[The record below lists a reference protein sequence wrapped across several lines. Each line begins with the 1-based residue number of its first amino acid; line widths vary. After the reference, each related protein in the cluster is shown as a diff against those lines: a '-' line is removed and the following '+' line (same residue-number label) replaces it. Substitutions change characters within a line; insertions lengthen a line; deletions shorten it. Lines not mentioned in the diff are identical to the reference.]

1 MILKSYL
8 VEDNLEII
16 KGSLAL
22 FYGENRGQIY
32 EIKKQITNKNKPNKI
47 LKYNQDE
54 ILGNQDNFYNEIK
67 NVSLFDDK
75 KIFFIDNV
83 NDKILNI
90 IENILP
96 KINNNLVYL
105 FSSLLEKKSKLRIF
119 FEKEKKVDIVPC
131 YQDNEITVKKIIT
144 TNLKNY
150 KGLTNSIMNLIVE
163 NCNNDRAKIYNELDK
178 IKSYFNNFPLNYIE
192 IEKLLNVNE
201 NEDFNKIKDS
211 AILGNKQKTAKL
223 LGNTILEVE
232 KTVLYLSSINQRLSK
247 LKEITDTKDNIEITI
262 SKLRPPVFWKDKP
275 TFVAQAKLWD
285 LQKLEKAL
293 IKIFEAEIKIK
304 SNSSI
309 EKKVILKKLLID
321 ICNLANA
328 V

>member
-16 KGSLAL
+16 QGSLAL

-75 KIFFIDNV
+75 KIIFIDNL
-83 NDKILNI
+83 NNKILNI

-96 KINNNLVYL
+96 EINNNLVYL

-163 NCNNDRAKIYNELDK
+163 NCNNDRAKK
-178 IKSYFNNFPLNYIE
+178 I
-192 IEKLLNVNE
+192 
-201 NEDFNKIKDS
+201 
-211 AILGNKQKTAKL
+211 
-223 LGNTILEVE
+223 
-232 KTVLYLSSINQRLSK
+232 
-247 LKEITDTKDNIEITI
+247 
-262 SKLRPPVFWKDKP
+262 
-275 TFVAQAKLWD
+275 
-285 LQKLEKAL
+285 
-293 IKIFEAEIKIK
+293 
-304 SNSSI
+304 
-309 EKKVILKKLLID
+309 
-321 ICNLANA
+321 
-328 V
+328 

>member
-8 VEDNLEII
+8 VEENLQII
-16 KGSLAL
+16 QNNMAL
-22 FYGENRGQIY
+22 FYGENKGQIY
-32 EIKKQITNKNKPNKI
+32 EIKKQITNINKPNKI

-54 ILGNQDNFYNEIK
+54 ILDNQDNFYNEIK
-67 NVSLFDDK
+67 NVSLFDNK

-83 NDKILNI
+83 SDKILNI
-90 IENILP
+90 VENILP
-96 KINNNLVYL
+96 GIDNNLIYL
-105 FSSLLEKKSKLRIF
+105 FSNLLEKKSKLRIF
-119 FEKEKKVDIVPC
+119 FEKEKKVDVIPC

-144 TNLKNY
+144 TSLKNY
-150 KGLTNSIMNLIVE
+150 KGLTNSMVNLIIE
-163 NCNNDRAKIYNELDK
+163 NSNNDRAKIYNELDK
-178 IKSYFNNFPLNYIE
+178 IKSYFNNLPINYINL
-192 IEKLLNVNE
+192 EKLLNVNE
-201 NEDFNKIKDS
+201 NDDFNKIKDS

-223 LGNTILEVE
+223 LSNTILEVE
-232 KTVLYLSSINQRLSK
+232 KTIFYLSSINQRLLK
-247 LKEITDTKDNIEITI
+247 LREVTDTKDNIEKAL
-262 SKLRPPVFWKDKP
+262 SQLRPPIFWKDKP

-293 IKIFEAEIKIK
+293 IKTFESEVKIK

-309 EKKVILKKLLID
+309 EKKVIIKKLLID

>member
-8 VEDNLEII
+8 VEENLQII
-16 KGSLAL
+16 QNNMAL
-22 FYGENRGQIY
+22 FYGENKGQIY
-32 EIKKQITNKNKPNKI
+32 EIKKQITNINKPNKI

-54 ILGNQDNFYNEIK
+54 ILDNLDNFYNEIK
-67 NVSLFDDK
+67 NVSLFDNK

-83 NDKILNI
+83 SDKILNI
-90 IENILP
+90 VENILP
-96 KINNNLVYL
+96 GIDNNLIYL
-105 FSSLLEKKSKLRIF
+105 FSNLLEKKSKLRIF
-119 FEKEKKVDIVPC
+119 FEKEKKVDVIPC

-144 TNLKNY
+144 NSLKNY
-150 KGLTNSIMNLIVE
+150 KGLTNSMVNLIIE
-163 NCNNDRAKIYNELDK
+163 NSNNDRAKIYNELDK
-178 IKSYFNNFPLNYIE
+178 IKSYFNNLPINYINL
-192 IEKLLNVNE
+192 EKLLNVNE
-201 NEDFNKIKDS
+201 NDDFNKIKDS

-223 LGNTILEVE
+223 LSNTILEVE
-232 KTVLYLSSINQRLSK
+232 KTIFYLSSINQRLLK
-247 LKEITDTKDNIEITI
+247 LREVTDTKDNIEKAL
-262 SKLRPPVFWKDKP
+262 SQLRPPIFWKDKP

-293 IKIFEAEIKIK
+293 IKTFESEVKIK

-309 EKKVILKKLLID
+309 EKKVIIKKLLID